1 MKQAILKTGFLLVS
15 LLVMGSMNGITILKA
30 CDKTAIIK
38 KTLLPGKIHHKK
50 LTKAS
55 PQTEEYTDIILTNSI
70 LRF

>member
-38 KTLLPGKIHHKK
+38 KNIAAWKNP
-50 LTKAS
+50 S
-55 PQTEEYTDIILTNSI
+55 
-70 LRF
+70 